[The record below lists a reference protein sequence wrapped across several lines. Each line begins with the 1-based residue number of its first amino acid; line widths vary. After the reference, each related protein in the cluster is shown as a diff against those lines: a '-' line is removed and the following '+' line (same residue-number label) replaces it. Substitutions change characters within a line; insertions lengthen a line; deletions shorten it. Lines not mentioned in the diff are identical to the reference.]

1 MKLNKA
7 QYEELF
13 ELFAELLDLLIESK
27 SYVSNLAAYTKNHFV
42 KPDFKNDFW
51 TQFSKNYRQLMQS
64 AEKYVKL
71 DGELENYQVKVKRIV
86 PILRVMEPM
95 DFLVEYRQYYDKLN
109 GDNVAK
115 EKMKIAIDEA
125 VLKLNPL
132 YRYVEGVVSSQDCDF
147 SLVSV
152 DGKRKISVLVYLDKK
167 LNIQVEAS
175 ATYDDNDFK
184 FEIPLIKFDMLQF
197 QTIKNCIDHII
208 SKISLKESMR
218 VNGTRIKIGGSVVIL
233 SARELSLARADLIV
247 SGTCKIYT
255 TDGALLE
262 LSYQPIGKVV
272 DRVAVQLIT
281 NGKSDKLY
289 YTIDFNAGIKDEKV
303 EPEIVIPDVLEDEP
317 LKPEPIKP
325 KPVGQKYENSEPV
338 NSTEKLDSEKI
349 VKTDEEEKPS
359 KIAEPGEINPE
370 TTVEI
375 VDGKPVVEEPVET
388 KQEAPEQKAEE
399 PVETKQEATEQ
410 KEESVETK
418 PKQEAPEQES
428 VEPKQEA
435 PEQKEEEGDD
445 EDFMSDEAM
454 ENLTDEELDAI
465 ENMSEEEFNAMM
477 EMEKKLSKKK

>member
-13 ELFAELLDLLIESK
+13 ELFTELLDLLIESK

-42 KPDFKNDFW
+42 KPNFKNDFW
-51 TQFSKNYRQLMQS
+51 TQFSKNYRLLMQS
-64 AEKYVKL
+64 AEKYTKL
-71 DGELENYQVKVKRIV
+71 DGELEEYQVKVKRIV

-95 DFLVEYRQYYDKLN
+95 NFLVEYRQYYDKIN
-109 GDNVAK
+109 GDTVAK
-115 EKMKIAIDEA
+115 EKMKVAIDEA

-132 YRYVEGVVSSQDCDF
+132 YRYVEGIVSGQDSDF

-175 ATYDDNDFK
+175 ATYDDKDFK
-184 FEIPLIKFDMLQF
+184 FEIPSIKFDMLQF
-197 QTIKNCIDHII
+197 QTIKNCIDNII
-208 SKISLKESMR
+208 SKIALKESMR

-247 SGTCKIYT
+247 SGSCKIYT

-262 LSYQPIGKVV
+262 LSYKPIGKVV
-272 DRVAVQLIT
+272 DRVAVQLVT

-289 YTIDFNAGIKDEKV
+289 YTIDYNAGIKDEK
-303 EPEIVIPDVLEDEP
+303 EEEKIVIPDVLEDEP

-325 KPVGQKYENSEPV
+325 KPEAKQKYETSEPV
-338 NSTEKLDSEKI
+338 NSTEKVEAEKI
-349 VKTDEEEKPS
+349 VKADDEDKPS
-359 KIAEPGEINPE
+359 KIAERGEINPD
-370 TTVEI
+370 TI
-375 VDGKPVVEEPVET
+375 VKIEDGKPVVEEPVET
-388 KQEAPEQKAEE
+388 EKDQEQPKDSKEPE
-399 PVETKQEATEQ
+399 
-410 KEESVETK
+410 SK
-418 PKQEAPEQES
+418 PKQ
-428 VEPKQEA
+428 KD
-435 PEQKEEEGDD
+435 EETEELEGAE
-445 EDFMSDEAM
+445 EDFMSEEDM
-454 ENLTDEELDAI
+454 GNLTDEELDAI

>member
-42 KPDFKNDFW
+42 KPNFKNDFW
-51 TQFSKNYRQLMQS
+51 TQFSKNYRLLIQS
-64 AEKYVKL
+64 AEKYTKL
-71 DGELENYQVKVKRIV
+71 DGELEEYQVKVKRIV

-95 DFLVEYRQYYDKLN
+95 NFLVEYRQYYDKIN
-109 GDNVAK
+109 GDTLAK
-115 EKMKIAIDEA
+115 EKMKVAIDEA

-132 YRYVEGVVSSQDCDF
+132 YRYVEGVVSGQDSDF

-175 ATYDDNDFK
+175 ATYDDKDFK
-184 FEIPLIKFDMLQF
+184 FEIPRIKFDMLQF
-197 QTIKNCIDHII
+197 QTIKNCIDNII
-208 SKISLKESMR
+208 SKITLKESMR

-289 YTIDFNAGIKDEKV
+289 YTIDYNAGIKDEKV

-317 LKPEPIKP
+317 LKPEPIQP
-325 KPVGQKYENSEPV
+325 KPVGQKYDSEPV

-370 TTVEI
+370 TTI
-375 VDGKPVVEEPVET
+375 KIADGKPVVEEPVET
-388 KQEAPEQKAEE
+388 KPKEAPEQKAEE
-399 PVETKQEATEQ
+399 SVETKPKEAPEQ
-410 KEESVETK
+410 KEQESVETK
-418 PKQEAPEQES
+418 PKQEAPEQ
-428 VEPKQEA
+428 
-435 PEQKEEEGDD
+435 KEEEGDA

>member
-13 ELFAELLDLLIESK
+13 ELFTELLDLLIESK

-42 KPDFKNDFW
+42 KPNFKNDFW
-51 TQFSKNYRQLMQS
+51 TQFSKNYRLLMQS
-64 AEKYVKL
+64 AEKYTKL
-71 DGELENYQVKVKRIV
+71 DGELEEYQVKVKRIV

-95 DFLVEYRQYYDKLN
+95 NFLVEYRQYYDKIN
-109 GDNVAK
+109 GDTVAK
-115 EKMKIAIDEA
+115 EKMKVAIDEA

-132 YRYVEGVVSSQDCDF
+132 YRYVEGIVSGQDSDF

-175 ATYDDNDFK
+175 ATYDDKDFK
-184 FEIPLIKFDMLQF
+184 FEIPSIKFDMLQF
-197 QTIKNCIDHII
+197 QTIKNCIDNII
-208 SKISLKESMR
+208 SKIALKESMR

-262 LSYQPIGKVV
+262 LSYKPIGKVV
-272 DRVAVQLIT
+272 DRVAVQLVT

-289 YTIDFNAGIKDEKV
+289 YTIDYNAGIKDEK
-303 EPEIVIPDVLEDEP
+303 EEEKIVIPDVLEDEP

-325 KPVGQKYENSEPV
+325 KPEAKQKYETSEPV
-338 NSTEKLDSEKI
+338 NSTEKVEAEKI
-349 VKTDEEEKPS
+349 VKADDEDKPS
-359 KIAEPGEINPE
+359 KIAERGEINPD
-370 TTVEI
+370 TI
-375 VDGKPVVEEPVET
+375 VKIEDGKPVVEEPAET
-388 KQEAPEQKAEE
+388 EKDQEPPKDSKEPE
-399 PVETKQEATEQ
+399 
-410 KEESVETK
+410 SK
-418 PKQEAPEQES
+418 PKNDAET
-428 VEPKQEA
+428 
-435 PEQKEEEGDD
+435 EELEGDD
-445 EDFMSDEAM
+445 EDFMSEEDM
-454 ENLTDEELDAI
+454 GNLTDEELDAI
-465 ENMSEEEFNAMM
+465 ENMSEEEFNSMM